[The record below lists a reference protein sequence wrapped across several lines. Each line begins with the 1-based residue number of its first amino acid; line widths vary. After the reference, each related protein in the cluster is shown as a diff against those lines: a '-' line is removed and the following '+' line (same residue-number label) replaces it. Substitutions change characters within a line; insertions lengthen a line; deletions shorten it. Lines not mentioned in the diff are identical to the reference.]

1 MTVTC
6 PGVGERTE
14 PGTHRLR
21 GLRDA
26 MDSQR
31 RVSILGT
38 PKRRWGLVQVGPQR
52 QVGRLGRWG
61 YAVQRDLACED
72 LGRDREINRWRFG
85 KEENS
90 KGGAEA
96 C

>member
-1 MTVTC
+1 
-6 PGVGERTE
+6 
-14 PGTHRLR
+14 
-21 GLRDA
+21 

-31 RVSILGT
+31 RVSSPILGT
-38 PKRRWGLVQVGPQR
+38 AWRWGLVQVGPER

-61 YAVQRDLACED
+61 FAAQRDLACED
-72 LGRDREINRWRFG
+72 LGRDMEMNRWRFG

-96 C
+96 CQVLARGLVV